1 MVLLEFYGD
10 LMAGRNLGS
19 TCSLPAALMLPDFP
33 ELREPKEVSWSILL
47 GFISTGAYEVSKL
60 KAA

>member
-33 ELREPKEVSWSILL
+33 ELREPKEVS
-47 GFISTGAYEVSKL
+47 
-60 KAA
+60 